1 MSRKLYDPQK
11 GKMRVAGLVS
21 GSGKS
26 LISII
31 DKQKQLETKGDCNF
45 EVVGLFSDNP
55 RSKAAAIGTSY
66 NLPFLINDIRAFYR
80 EKGEN
85 IKNLEIRKQYDR
97 QTVDFLRPLKPDV
110 VVYAGYVWATTEP
123 LVSEFMGINCHPA
136 DLRIERDGHRTY
148 AGANGVK
155 DALLAGET
163 KLHSTL
169 HLVSTEIDHGP
180 ILLVSEAVMVT
191 DHDEMDFK
199 DKIRYYL
206 RILNEKSRKLFA
218 MAIDEMSRGSF
229 ATEQEG
235 HLSYNGIPIPD
246 GFQL

>member
-1 MSRKLYDPQK
+1 MSKPLYDPQK

-26 LISII
+26 LLAII
-31 DKQKQLETKGDCNF
+31 ERQKQLETKGDCHF

-55 RSKAAAIGTSY
+55 KSKAAVIGTSY

-80 EKGEN
+80 DKGES
-85 IKNLEIRKQYDR
+85 IKNLEIRQEFDQ
-97 QTVDFLRPLKPDV
+97 QTVDFFKPLNPDV

-136 DLRIERDGHRTY
+136 DLRIERDGHRVY

-155 DALLAGET
+155 DALLAWET

-180 ILLVSEAVMVT
+180 ILLVSEPVMVV
-191 DHDEMDFK
+191 DHDEMNFN

-206 RILNEKSRKLFA
+206 RLLNEESRKLFA
-218 MAIDEMSRGSF
+218 KAIDEISRGNF
-229 ATEQEG
+229 ATEHEG
-235 HLSYNGIPIPD
+235 HLAYNGVPIPD